1 MRKNRTPAPVMIGSS
16 RLSRR
21 SRASGAVST
30 RRRTAFWL
38 SLLFILV
45 VVPALLAIWAFFV
58 EPGLLTVN
66 RYSLTYSG
74 LPASWDGRVVAFFS
88 DAHLGPAYPPE
99 RLARVA
105 DLLEREKPDLI
116 LFGGDLIDSKTPLD
130 RDFSEAAAAVLRR
143 MQAPLGQ
150 YAVAGNHDNRLKA
163 EYRHMQ
169 ELLDAGGFTL
179 LDNSSCLIDGLWLG
193 GLAESY
199 FGQPDVGKTYSPE
212 GLIDGSVEPDSWDG
226 SFRLLLMHQP
236 DYAAAL
242 PAGSANLILS
252 GHSHNGQ
259 ITLFGH
265 PLITVLQGRECPFG
279 HYRLG
284 EQAHLVV
291 SRGLGTFG
299 IPARLCAPP
308 ELVLITLVK
317 G

>member
-1 MRKNRTPAPVMIGSS
+1 MAAAAIALRRKRPAADHK
-16 RLSRR
+16 RRR
-21 SRASGAVST
+21 SARN
-30 RRRTAFWL
+30 L
-38 SLLFILV
+38 IFILLLLV
-45 VVPALLAIWAFFV
+45 FPAMTAVWAFAI
-58 EPGLLTVN
+58 EPKLLTIS
-66 RYSLTYSG
+66 RYSLSFPG

-88 DAHLGPAYPPE
+88 DAHLGSAYPPE
-99 RLARVA
+99 RLAKVA

-130 RDFSEAAAAVLRR
+130 RGFSEAAAAVLCR

-150 YAVAGNHDNRLKA
+150 YAVAGNHDNRLRS

-199 FGQPDVGKTYSPE
+199 FGQPDVGKAFGPE
-212 GLIDGSVEPDSWDG
+212 GLIDGSGEPDSRDG
-226 SFRLLLMHQP
+226 PFRLLLMHQP

-299 IPARLCAPP
+299 IPARLGAPP